1 MLHIRPIS
9 PQDDQAIAA
18 VIRTA
23 MGAFDVD
30 PSTTILGDPTLS
42 YMYQTYQQE
51 KAVYFIALWND
62 KIVGGCGIRQ
72 LDGTDENICELQR
85 MFLLPEARGKG
96 IGKALMKH
104 CLQKAEAFR
113 YDKVYI
119 ETLSQM
125 HEARN
130 LYQQFGFVVIP
141 QALGNTGHC
150 GCDVKMMKV
159 L

>member
-9 PQDDQAIAA
+9 PHDDQAIVA
-18 VIRTA
+18 VVHTV

-30 PSTTILGDPTLS
+30 PSTTILGDPTLNH
-42 YMYQTYQQE
+42 MYQTYQRE
-51 KAVYFIALWND
+51 RAVYFVALWND

-85 MFLLPEARGKG
+85 MFLLSEARGKG
-96 IGKALMKH
+96 IGKALMEH
-104 CLQKAEAFR
+104 CLQKAQEFGYEKA
-113 YDKVYI
+113 YL

-125 HEARN
+125 YEARS
-130 LYQQFGFVVIP
+130 LYQRFGFEVIP